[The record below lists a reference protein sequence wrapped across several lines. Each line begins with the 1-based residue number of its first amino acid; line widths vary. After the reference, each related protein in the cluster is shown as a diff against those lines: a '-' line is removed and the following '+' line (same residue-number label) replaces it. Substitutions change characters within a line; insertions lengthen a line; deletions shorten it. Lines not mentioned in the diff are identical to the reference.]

1 MTIERR
7 KIEHIDIISKQDVR
21 HEYNFWD
28 DIEII
33 QKSMPEIDYDEIDAS
48 TSFLGKKLKLPIL
61 ISSMTGGHP
70 ETKKINENLAIGA
83 AEGGIAMG
91 VGSERAAIQNR
102 SNEDTYEVVTRYD
115 VPFRIA
121 NVGAPQLIKQSKD
134 PLTDEDIEY
143 AVNLVK
149 ADALAIHFNFVQE
162 LSQPEGDR
170 KSRGISKRLHALS
183 TKYKIIAKE
192 TGAGFSM
199 QDAMDFRL
207 AGVSAID
214 VGGRSGTSF
223 AAVESKRSGIKGDV
237 QKESVGKTFWNW
249 GIPSPVS
256 VILADVGLPIVA
268 SGGIRSGLDIFR
280 GIAMGANL
288 GGLAST
294 FLRAAL
300 VSDREVVKLIN
311 RLESELKT
319 AMFLTGC
326 SNLKEIRGVRRI
338 YVGRLSEWIRE
349 VQ

>member
-33 QKSMPEIDYDEIDAS
+33 QKSMPEIDYDEIDTS
-48 TSFLGKKLKLPIL
+48 TVFLGKRLKLPIL

-70 ETKKINENLAIGA
+70 DTRKINENLAIGA

-102 SNEDTYEVVTRYD
+102 SNEDSYQVVTRYD
-115 VPFRIA
+115 VPLRIA
-121 NVGAPQLIKQSKD
+121 NIGAPQLVNQAKGA
-134 PLTDEDIEY
+134 LTDEDVEY
-143 AVNLVK
+143 AVDLVK

-170 KSRGISKRLHALS
+170 RSKGIGKRLASLAS
-183 TKYKIIAKE
+183 RYKVIAKE

-199 QDAMDFRL
+199 QDAMEFKK

-214 VGGRSGTSF
+214 IGGRSGTSF
-223 AAVESKRSGIKGDV
+223 AAVESKRSEIRGNAE
-237 QKESVGKTFWNW
+237 KESVGKTFWNW
-249 GIPSPVS
+249 GIPSPIS
-256 VILADVGLPIVA
+256 LILANVGLPLIA
-268 SGGIRSGLDIFR
+268 SGGIRNGLDVFR
-280 GIAMGANL
+280 GIAMGANI

-294 FLRAAL
+294 FLKAAL
-300 VSDREVVKLIN
+300 VSDREVTKLIE
-311 RLESELKT
+311 RLGNELKT

-326 SNLKEIRGVRRI
+326 LNLQEIRGVRRV
-338 YVGRLSEWIRE
+338 YVGRLSEWIKE
-349 VQ
+349 IQ